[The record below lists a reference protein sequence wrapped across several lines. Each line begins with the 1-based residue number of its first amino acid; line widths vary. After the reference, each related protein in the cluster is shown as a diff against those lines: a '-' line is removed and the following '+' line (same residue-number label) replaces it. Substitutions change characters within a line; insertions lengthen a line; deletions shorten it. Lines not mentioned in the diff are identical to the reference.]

1 MAGHSPNLPG
11 SERVQQIVGA
21 GGAPS
26 LSWGCPNSSE
36 SPQRAPSMNA
46 CSPSHAAAICLSA
59 DGFHGGIQKLGQ
71 RLNGAQAAQA
81 RGSPEA
87 LSSAAVEI
95 MVLQQCSSVLGE
107 NCEKYA
113 DLLERVGFTL
123 GDDLEKV
130 SDALLESL
138 DRLQAFSDA
147 VARLRAAAE
156 AAPAPG
162 ISCRASG
169 GYHED
174 LD

>member
-1 MAGHSPNLPG
+1 MLRLFVFLQMAFTVVKCWLLR
-11 SERVQQIVGA
+11 RVKCWLK
-21 GGAPS
+21 P
-26 LSWGCPNSSE
+26 P
-36 SPQRAPSMNA
+36 RR
-46 CSPSHAAAICLSA
+46 
-59 DGFHGGIQKLGQ
+59 GIQKLGQ